1 VEFIYKQLDE
11 IQNNLKKDDAKNLC
25 DVENLVNKYKNLEHE
40 RDKLVSVYYIL
51 LIHYLVRERVTNY

>member
-1 VEFIYKQLDE
+1 MEFIYKQLDE
-11 IQNNLKKDDAKNLC
+11 IQNNLKKDDVKNLC

>member
-1 VEFIYKQLDE
+1 MEFIYKQLDE